1 MLSDASK
8 GCKYLGH
15 DCKGR
20 DRRRTPACGSRQRT
34 CGGPSATKAS
44 ARSVTIEGSF
54 TSERGFRQKALG
66 AIRRMS
72 RQSDGFFLRLC
83 KPDSFEFSFGFSC
96 APPCYGPFS
105 LGRSSPPPPRSRR
118 LARYV
123 CAVRREPGHI
133 RGARASRPR
142 RREPGTQRR
151 EHGRGVIRGLQEAA
165 AEHRLREIPPSELER
180 LATS

>member
-15 DCKGR
+15 HGKGR

-105 LGRSSPPPPRSRR
+105 LGRSSPPPLRSRR
-118 LARYV
+118 LARYA
-123 CAVRREPGHI
+123 CAVASASSPGI
-133 RGARASRPR
+133 SVARAGATLPRLAIPHPRPQLC
-142 RREPGTQRR
+142 PK
-151 EHGRGVIRGLQEAA
+151 AA
-165 AEHRLREIPPSELER
+165 ATACCYCCASLAPPSPGR
-180 LATS
+180 SRHG